1 MNRREFFHRTMGA
14 AVAPLV
20 LEHLLPSS
28 LLAGLF
34 PMDDADETICKQKF
48 EFAVDQRLAERPIN
62 EVIAEIGK
70 TFLGTEYVGHVLEQ
84 PGEER
89 LVVNMR
95 ALDCV
100 SFYENS
106 LVLARCI
113 KMKKFT
119 FEDYKAQL
127 QFIRYRGGIID
138 GYPSRLH
145 YTTDYWYD
153 NERKGVLKI
162 VTRQIFGDQNVKPIP
177 KPINFM
183 SAHRSTYKQL
193 ANDQYYEVIV
203 KQEEAINSRE
213 SFFLPKGKVHIFADK
228 IKTGSLLGITT
239 NIPGMDIAHT
249 GVAIRLE
256 NSELHFMHA
265 PNVGYKVQITEAPLH
280 EYLAK
285 NAKQTGIIVAEPLE
299 PKL

>member
-1 MNRREFFHRTMGA
+1 MGA

-34 PMDDADETICKQKF
+34 PMDDADETICKKKF

-183 SAHRSTYKQL
+183 SAHRSTYTQL

-213 SFFLPKGKVHIFADK
+213 SFFLPKGNVHMFADK

-256 NSELHFMHA
+256 NGELHFMHA
-265 PNVGYKVQITEAPLH
+265 PNVGYRVQITEAPLH

-285 NAKQTGIIVAEPLE
+285 NAKQTGIIVAEALE

>member
-1 MNRREFFHRTMGA
+1 MGA

-20 LEHLLPSS
+20 LEHFIPSS
-28 LLAGLF
+28 LLAGFF
-34 PMDDADETICKQKF
+34 PMDDADETLCKQKF
-48 EFAVDQRLAERPIN
+48 EFAIDQQLAERPIN

-70 TFLGTEYVGHVLEQ
+70 TFIGTEYVGHVLEQ
-84 PGEER
+84 SGEER

-127 QFIRYRGGIID
+127 QLVRYRGGIID

-153 NERKGVLKI
+153 NERKGVLKV

-183 SAHRSTYKQL
+183 STHRSTYKQL
-193 ANDQYYEVIV
+193 ANGQWYEAIV

-213 SFFLPKGKVHIFADK
+213 SFFLPKGNVHIFADK

-239 NIPGMDIAHT
+239 NLPGMDIAHT

-256 NSELHFMHA
+256 NGELHFMHA
-265 PNVGYKVQITEAPLH
+265 PNVGYKVQITEVPLH
-280 EYLAK
+280 DYLAQ

-299 PKL
+299 PAM

>member
-1 MNRREFFHRTMGA
+1 MGA
-14 AVAPLV
+14 AVAPLL

-28 LLAGLF
+28 LLAGL
-34 PMDDADETICKQKF
+34 PLMDDADEMICRQKF
-48 EFAVDQRLAERPIN
+48 DFALDHRLGLRPIN
-62 EVIAEIGK
+62 EVIVEIGK
-70 TFLGTEYVGHVLEQ
+70 TFLGTDYVGHVLEQ

-89 LVVNMR
+89 LVINMR

-113 KMKKFT
+113 KMKKNS

-127 QFIRYRGGIID
+127 QFIRYRGGVID

-153 NERKGVLKI
+153 NERKGVLNV
-162 VTRQIFGDQNVKPIP
+162 VTRRLFGEENIKPIQ

-183 SAHRSTYKQL
+183 STHRDTYKQL
-193 ANDQYYEVIV
+193 AKDTYYDMIV
-203 KQEEAINSRE
+203 KQEDAINSRE
-213 SFFLPKGKVHIFADK
+213 SFFLPKDRVQALADR

-239 NIPGMDIAHT
+239 SLPGMDIAHT

-256 NSELHFMHA
+256 TGALHFMHA
-265 PNVGYKVQITEAPLH
+265 PNVGHKVQITEAPLH

-285 NAKQTGIIVAEPLE
+285 NAKQTGIIVAEAIE
-299 PKL
+299 PAE

>member
-1 MNRREFFHRTMGA
+1 MNRREFFHRTA
-14 AVAPLV
+14 AAALLPLA
-20 LEHLLPSS
+20 LDKFFPSS
-28 LLAGLF
+28 LLAGTLD
-34 PMDDADETICKQKF
+34 MDDADALICKKKF
-48 EFAVDQRLAERPIN
+48 EFAVNQNLAGRPIN
-62 EVIAEIGK
+62 EIIVEIGK
-70 TFLGTEYVGHVLEQ
+70 TFLGTDYVGHVLEQ
-84 PGEER
+84 PGDER

-119 FEDYKAQL
+119 FDDYKVQL

-145 YTTDYWYD
+145 YTTDYWFD
-153 NERKGVLKI
+153 NEKKGVIKV
-162 VTRQIFGDQNVKPIP
+162 VTKKLFGDENVKLIP

-183 SAHRSTYKQL
+183 TTHRSTYTQL
-193 ANDQYYEVIV
+193 ANDRFFEMVV
-203 KQEEAINSRE
+203 KQEEAINNRE
-213 SFFLPKGKVHIFADK
+213 TFFLPKGSVHLFADK
-228 IKTGSLLGITT
+228 IKTGSLLGIAT

-256 NSELHFMHA
+256 NGELHFMHA

-280 EYLAK
+280 DYLAK
-285 NAKQTGIIVAEPLE
+285 NSKQTGIVVAEPLE
-299 PKL
+299 PAA